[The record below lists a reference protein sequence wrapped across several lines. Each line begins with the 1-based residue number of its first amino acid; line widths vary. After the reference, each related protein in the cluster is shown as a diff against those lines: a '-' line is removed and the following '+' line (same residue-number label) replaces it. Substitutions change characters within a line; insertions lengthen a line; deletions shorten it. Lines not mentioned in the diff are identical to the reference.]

1 MLSKKIDHIYNNN
14 ILIPKE
20 GKDDEENQREEKN
33 TKDVFVDNIQEE
45 VRKLHYQIQ
54 SKDKVIS
61 ELKSFIKKSKN
72 DEDNNSNDDQD
83 EL

>member
-72 DEDNNSNDDQD
+72 GEDNNSNDDQD

>member
-54 SKDKVIS
+54 SKDKVI
-61 ELKSFIKKSKN
+61 
-72 DEDNNSNDDQD
+72 
-83 EL
+83 

>member
-61 ELKSFIKKSKN
+61 ELKSFIKKGKN
-72 DEDNNSNDDQD
+72 GEDNNSNDDQD

>member
-54 SKDKVIS
+54 SKDKVIN

-72 DEDNNSNDDQD
+72 GEDNDSNDDQD

>member
-72 DEDNNSNDDQD
+72 GEDNDSNDDQD

>member
-72 DEDNNSNDDQD
+72 GEDND
-83 EL
+83 